1 MSNKETEK
9 LKDVLQIDVENII
22 ASKNPKLLKVIPRF
36 LIRYLKRI
44 IHQDEVNDFLLKH
57 HGKYGLDF
65 SQAIIDDFRI
75 NYEVEGLEELPKD
88 NRYLFVSNHP
98 LGGMDGIVFLTVVG
112 RKFEN
117 IKFPVNDILTHLRYL
132 NNIFLPINKHGGH
145 SKEAFAAIEDAY
157 KSDAQMLMFP
167 AGLVSRK
174 KRGVIK
180 DLEWKKSFI
189 KKAIQHKRDIIP
201 VRITGENSNF
211 FYNLSKWR
219 TRLGIKANL
228 EMLYLSDE
236 LFKQKDKTLNLKFG
250 KPIPWTTFTKEKK
263 HEEWA
268 AEIKEIVYKL

>member
-1 MSNKETEK
+1 MSNKGTEK
-9 LKDVLQIDVENII
+9 IEDVLQIDVEKII
-22 ASKNPKLLKVIPRF
+22 ANKNPKLLKIIPGF

-44 IHQDEVNDFLLKH
+44 IHQDEINAFLIKE

-75 NYEVEGLEELPKD
+75 NYEVEGLDELPID
-88 NRYLFVSNHP
+88 GRYFFVANHP
-98 LGGMDGIVFLTVVG
+98 LGGMDGILFLTIVG
-112 RKFEN
+112 RKFKN
-117 IKFPVNDILTHLRYL
+117 IKFPVNDILTYLRYL
-132 NNIFLPINKHGGH
+132 NTIFLPINKHGGN
-145 SKEAFAAIEDAY
+145 SKEAFIAIEEAY
-157 KSDAQMLMFP
+157 KSDAQILMFP

-189 KKAIQHKRDIIP
+189 KKAIQHKRDIVP

-228 EMLYLSDE
+228 EMLYLADE
-236 LFKQKDKTLNLKFG
+236 FFKQTDKTLSLKFG
-250 KPIPWTTFTKEKK
+250 TPIPWQSITKEKS
-263 HEEWA
+263 HDEWA
-268 AEIKEIVYKL
+268 SEIKEIVYKL

>member
-1 MSNKETEK
+1 
-9 LKDVLQIDVENII
+9 
-22 ASKNPKLLKVIPRF
+22 
-36 LIRYLKRI
+36 
-44 IHQDEVNDFLLKH
+44 
-57 HGKYGLDF
+57 
-65 SQAIIDDFRI
+65 
-75 NYEVEGLEELPKD
+75 
-88 NRYLFVSNHP
+88 
-98 LGGMDGIVFLTVVG
+98 MDGIVFLTVVG

-117 IKFPVNDILTHLRYL
+117 IKFPVNDILTYLRYL

>member
-117 IKFPVNDILTHLRYL
+117 IKFPVNDILTYLRYL